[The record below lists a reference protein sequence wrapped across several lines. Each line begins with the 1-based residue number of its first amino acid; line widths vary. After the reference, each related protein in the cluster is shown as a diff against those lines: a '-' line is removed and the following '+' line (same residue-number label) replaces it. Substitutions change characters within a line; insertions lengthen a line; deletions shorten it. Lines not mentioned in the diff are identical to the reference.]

1 MFIEDEQIE
10 DYDQLESILR
20 TTVPGVPLRFGL
32 EDGSDV
38 RPTGFGTAALHVRS
52 IGRCLVSCDRSHVLS
67 VLVCLPGLGARGCRD
82 GVDPRQVESGDG

>member
-1 MFIEDEQIE
+1 MLIEDEQIE

-52 IGRCLVSCDRSHVLS
+52 IGRCLVSCDPTYCPCVLTRARRSRLS
-67 VLVCLPGLGARGCRD
+67 
-82 GVDPRQVESGDG
+82 

>member
-38 RPTGFGTAALHVRS
+38 RPVDRLWHRCAACS
-52 IGRCLVSCDRSHVLS
+52 IGHCLAFL
-67 VLVCLPGLGARGCRD
+67 
-82 GVDPRQVESGDG
+82 